1 MNRDRYQAEVITALA
16 DFLMRGPG
24 ARTAIGVSIHRANSE
39 NDKLLPMRI
48 LILNLGAA
56 SAAEVS
62 NALTGQGYELAVEVG
77 LNVEQ
82 VESASPELLITE
94 ATPSDLS
101 CCGLITQI
109 KSREQTKSVR
119 ILMLVQGGA
128 LERARAL
135 DLGADDVVS
144 CPFEP
149 VEFAARVRT
158 QFRERLPEEEL
169 RNKLKRAEEKEHLAE
184 LAVESLSS
192 GAIPRKRL
200 WVLPAI
206 FALCVVAVL
215 AAVVTSLTYRRSRT
229 DTLQLK
235 SEVAR
240 LNRGVVQQSDLLRRA
255 EDERRSL
262 EAQGE
267 ADTAT
272 RRSLLAQS
280 EELRKKMAV
289 SGNSTDA
296 DLRKQLQDTQ
306 GRLNR
311 LETEGKV
318 AETIVRSYGSSV
330 CLLHVVVEFLDRG
343 TGKPILVAVDGLG
356 KPLLD
361 DKGMVQLDIDGAGP
375 HLQLD
380 VFGTGFLVSKDGR
393 LLTNHHVAEPW
404 WGNDELK
411 TLIDHGASAYALSY
425 TAYFPGNSN
434 GISAK
439 LDKISSQADVATLR
453 LDGGLPVRAAL
464 LDLDDRSAASVPG
477 EAVVLIGYPT
487 GIEGI
492 LARAGP
498 QAAKQLTGNATEVR
512 QIVSHLAEQ
521 KLIRP
526 TTTQGHIGDVLQ
538 DKIVYD
544 AATTSGGSGGP
555 LFNRN
560 GKVIGVNFAILN
572 GFGGSNL
579 AVPAKYAKALLN

>member
-1 MNRDRYQAEVITALA
+1 
-16 DFLMRGPG
+16 
-24 ARTAIGVSIHRANSE
+24 
-39 NDKLLPMRI
+39 MRI
-48 LILNLGAA
+48 LLLNLNTDSASEVNAA
-56 SAAEVS
+56 LA
-62 NALTGQGYELAVEVG
+62 GQGYEIASETE
-77 LNVEQ
+77 LNVEHI
-82 VESASPELLITE
+82 ELMAPELLITE

-101 CCGLITQI
+101 CCGIITQI
-109 KSREQTKSVR
+109 KSREQTKSIRV
-119 ILMLVQGGA
+119 LMVVQGGA

-135 DLGADDVVS
+135 DLGADDVITA
-144 CPFEP
+144 PFETL
-149 VEFAARVRT
+149 EFAARVRT
-158 QFRERLPEEEL
+158 QFRERQPELEL
-169 RNKLKRAEEKEHLAE
+169 RSKLKQAEEKEHLAGI
-184 LAVESLSS
+184 AVETLSG
-192 GAIPRKRL
+192 GAVTRKRL
-200 WVLPAI
+200 WVLPAL
-206 FALCVVAVL
+206 FVLCVVAVV
-215 AAVVTSLTYRRSRT
+215 AALVTSLTYRRSRT

-235 SEVAR
+235 AEMAR

-255 EDERRSL
+255 EDERHAL
-262 EAQGE
+262 DAQGKTNSAARE
-267 ADTAT
+267 
-272 RRSLLAQS
+272 SLLAQS
-280 EELRKKMAV
+280 EELKKKMA
-289 SGNSTDA
+289 GAGANGDGE
-296 DLRKQLQDTQ
+296 LRKQLLDTQ

-311 LETEGKV
+311 LESEGKF
-318 AETIVRSYGSSV
+318 AETIVKSYGSSV

-343 TGKPILVAVDGLG
+343 TGNSIRIAVDSLG

-361 DKGMVQLDIDGAGP
+361 DKGMVQLDIAGNGP

-380 VFGTGFLVSKDGR
+380 VFGTGFLVRHDGR

-411 TLIDHGASAYALSY
+411 TLIDHGAAAYALSY
-425 TAYFPGNSN
+425 TAYFPGGQK

-439 LDKISSQADVATLR
+439 LDKISAQADVATLR
-453 LDGGLPVRAAL
+453 LDGGLPTHSTL
-464 LDLDDRSAASVPG
+464 LDLDDRKDASVAG
-477 EAVVLIGYPT
+477 DAVVLIGYPT

-498 QAAKQLTGNATEVR
+498 EAAKEITGNNTEVR
-512 QIVSHLAEQ
+512 QIVSQLAAQ

-579 AVPAKYAKALLN
+579 AVPVKYAKELLN

>member
-1 MNRDRYQAEVITALA
+1 
-16 DFLMRGPG
+16 
-24 ARTAIGVSIHRANSE
+24 
-39 NDKLLPMRI
+39 MRI
-48 LILNLGAA
+48 LLLNLSPDSASEVTAA
-56 SAAEVS
+56 LA
-62 NALTGQGYELAVEVG
+62 GQGYEIASETGLDVEHIE
-77 LNVEQ
+77 LM
-82 VESASPELLITE
+82 APELLITE

-101 CCGLITQI
+101 CCGIITQI
-109 KSREQTKSVR
+109 KSREQTKSIRV
-119 ILMLVQGGA
+119 LMVVQGGA

-135 DLGADDVVS
+135 DLSADDVIS
-144 CPFEP
+144 APFETL
-149 VEFAARVRT
+149 EFAAKVRT
-158 QFRERLPEEEL
+158 QFRERQPELEL
-169 RNKLKRAEEKEHLAE
+169 RSKLKQAEEKEHLAGI
-184 LAVESLSS
+184 AVETLSG
-192 GAIPRKRL
+192 GAVTRKRL
-200 WVLPAI
+200 WVLPAL
-206 FALCVVAVL
+206 FVLCVVAVV
-215 AAVVTSLTYRRSRT
+215 AALVTSLTYRRSRT

-235 SEVAR
+235 AEMAR

-255 EDERRSL
+255 EDERHAL
-262 EAQGE
+262 DAQGKTNSAARE
-267 ADTAT
+267 
-272 RRSLLAQS
+272 SLLAQS
-280 EELRKKMAV
+280 EELKKKMAGAG
-289 SGNSTDA
+289 GNGDGE
-296 DLRKQLQDTQ
+296 LRKQLLDTQ

-311 LETEGKV
+311 LESEGKF
-318 AETIVRSYGSSV
+318 AETIVKSYGSSV

-343 TGKPILVAVDGLG
+343 TGNSIRIAVDSLG

-361 DKGMVQLDIDGAGP
+361 DKGMVQLDIAGTGP

-380 VFGTGFLVSKDGR
+380 VFGTGFLVRNDGR

-411 TLIDHGASAYALSY
+411 TLIDHGAAAYALSY
-425 TAYFPGNSN
+425 TAYFPGGQK

-439 LDKISSQADVATLR
+439 LDKISAQADVATLR
-453 LDGGLPVRAAL
+453 LEGGLPTHSTL
-464 LDLDDRSAASVPG
+464 LDLDDRKDASVAG
-477 EAVVLIGYPT
+477 DAVVLIGYPT

-498 QAAKQLTGNATEVR
+498 EAAKEITGNNTEVR
-512 QIVSHLAEQ
+512 QIVSQLAAQ

-579 AVPAKYAKALLN
+579 AVPVKYAKELLQ

>member
-1 MNRDRYQAEVITALA
+1 
-16 DFLMRGPG
+16 
-24 ARTAIGVSIHRANSE
+24 
-39 NDKLLPMRI
+39 MRI
-48 LILNLGAA
+48 LIVNA
-56 SAAEVS
+56 SGGSANEVS
-62 NALTGQGYELAVEVG
+62 KALAGQGYDITNETG
-77 LNVEQ
+77 LDVEQ
-82 VESASPELLITE
+82 VEALEPELLIAE

-109 KSREQTKSVR
+109 KSRDQTKSIRV
-119 ILMLVQGGA
+119 LMVVQGGA

-135 DLGADDVVS
+135 DLGADDVIS
-144 CPFEP
+144 APFESL
-149 VEFAARVRT
+149 EFAAKVRA
-158 QFRERLPEEEL
+158 QFRERQPQEEL
-169 RNKLKRAEEKEHLAE
+169 RTKLKQAEEKEHLAE
-184 LAVESLSS
+184 LAVETLSG
-192 GAIPRKRL
+192 GAVTQKRM
-200 WVLPAI
+200 WVLPAL
-206 FALCVVAVL
+206 FALSVVAV
-215 AAVVTSLTYRRSRT
+215 AAALITSLTYRRSRT

-235 SEVAR
+235 AEVGR
-240 LNRGVVQQSDLLRRA
+240 LSRGVVQQGDLLRRA
-255 EDERRSL
+255 EQERHAL
-262 EAQGE
+262 DLQGKT
-267 ADTAT
+267 DLAT
-272 RRSLLAQS
+272 RESLLAQS
-280 EELRKKMAV
+280 EELKKKVAAAG
-289 SGNSTDA
+289 SGGDSE
-296 DLRKQLQDTQ
+296 LRKQLLDTQ

-311 LETEGKV
+311 LESEGKF

-343 TGKPILVAVDGLG
+343 TGKSILIAVDGLG
-356 KPLLD
+356 KPILD
-361 DKGMVQLDIDGAGP
+361 EKGMVQLDTEGNGP

-380 VFGTGFLVSKDGR
+380 IFGTGFLVRKDGR

-404 WGNDELK
+404 WGSDELK
-411 TLIDHGASAYALSY
+411 ALIDHGASAYVLSY
-425 TAYFPGNSN
+425 TAYFPGSAD

-439 LDKISSQADVATLR
+439 LDKISAQADVATLR
-453 LDGGLPVRAAL
+453 LEAGIPARSTL
-464 LDLDDRSAASVPG
+464 LDLDDRKDASIAG

-498 QAAKQLTGNATEVR
+498 EATKELTQNASEVR

-560 GKVIGVNFAILN
+560 GKVIGINFAILK

-579 AVPAKYAKALLN
+579 AVPVRYAKELLK

>member
-1 MNRDRYQAEVITALA
+1 MRILLLNLNADSASEVNTALA
-16 DFLMRGPG
+16 
-24 ARTAIGVSIHRANSE
+24 
-39 NDKLLPMRI
+39 
-48 LILNLGAA
+48 
-56 SAAEVS
+56 
-62 NALTGQGYELAVEVG
+62 GQGYEIASETGLDVEHIELLA
-77 LNVEQ
+77 
-82 VESASPELLITE
+82 PELLITE

-101 CCGLITQI
+101 CCGIITQI
-109 KSREQTKSVR
+109 KSREQTKSIRV
-119 ILMLVQGGA
+119 LMVVQGGA

-135 DLGADDVVS
+135 DLGADDVIS
-144 CPFEP
+144 APFETL
-149 VEFAARVRT
+149 EFAAKVRT
-158 QFRERLPEEEL
+158 QFRERQPELEL
-169 RNKLKRAEEKEHLAE
+169 RSKLKQAEEKEHLAGI
-184 LAVESLSS
+184 AVETLSG
-192 GAIPRKRL
+192 GAVTRKRL
-200 WVLPAI
+200 WVLPAL
-206 FALCVVAVL
+206 FVLCVVAVV
-215 AAVVTSLTYRRSRT
+215 AALVTSLTYRRSRT

-235 SEVAR
+235 AEMAR

-255 EDERRSL
+255 EDERHAL
-262 EAQGE
+262 DAQGKTNSAARE
-267 ADTAT
+267 
-272 RRSLLAQS
+272 SLLAQS
-280 EELRKKMAV
+280 EELKKKMAGAG
-289 SGNSTDA
+289 GNGDGE
-296 DLRKQLQDTQ
+296 LRKQLLDTQ

-311 LETEGKV
+311 LESEGKF
-318 AETIVRSYGSSV
+318 AETIVKSYGSSV

-343 TGKPILVAVDGLG
+343 TGNSIRIAVDSLG

-361 DKGMVQLDIDGAGP
+361 DKGMVQLDIAGNGP

-380 VFGTGFLVSKDGR
+380 VFGTGFLVRNDGR

-411 TLIDHGASAYALSY
+411 TLIDHGAAAYALSY
-425 TAYFPGNSN
+425 TAYFPGGQK

-439 LDKISSQADVATLR
+439 LDKISAQADVATLR
-453 LDGGLPVRAAL
+453 LDGGLPTHSTL
-464 LDLDDRSAASVPG
+464 LDLDDRKDASVAG
-477 EAVVLIGYPT
+477 DAVVLIGYPT

-498 QAAKQLTGNATEVR
+498 EAAKEITGNNTEVR
-512 QIVSHLAEQ
+512 QIVSQLAAQ

-579 AVPAKYAKALLN
+579 AVPVKYAKELLR